1 MREIPML
8 DITQEDSNNKMIEII
23 IDGTITT
30 DAMTKLSS
38 RVEELANDWG
48 TINILERYITID
60 KIYPSVVFED
70 LKLYFKLRK
79 KFNKVAVVTEK
90 TWVTTL
96 TKIFS
101 PFFRVEVQTFSV
113 DEISTAR
120 RWLVN

>member
-1 MREIPML
+1 ML

-60 KIYPSVVFED
+60 KIYPSVIFED